1 MYEFDTEKK
10 INAQLVQQLIGNLVC
25 NASITPFITY
35 SKKRRLPNMLQPIR
49 KENTRIIS
57 LKQLFTDECEGVI
70 IQVTK
75 TERYEYNFVTTDLV
89 LNYRETRDNELFVVF
104 GDNKSIKS
112 CIFEIRQGAWF
123 EISSDKCDELN
134 LYASADNYELQFCT
148 YGTQ

>member
-1 MYEFDTEKK
+1 
-10 INAQLVQQLIGNLVC
+10 
-25 NASITPFITY
+25 
-35 SKKRRLPNMLQPIR
+35 MLEPIR

-75 TERYEYNFVTTDLV
+75 TERYEYYFVTTDLV
-89 LNYRETRDNELFVVF
+89 LNYREKPDNELFVVF

-134 LYASADNYELQFCT
+134 LYASADNYELHFCT